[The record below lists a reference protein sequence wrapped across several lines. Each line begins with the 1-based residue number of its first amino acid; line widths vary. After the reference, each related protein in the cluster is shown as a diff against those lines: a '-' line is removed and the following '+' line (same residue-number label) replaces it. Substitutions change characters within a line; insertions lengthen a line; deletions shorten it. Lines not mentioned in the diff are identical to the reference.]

1 MVCFPDL
8 HLLTIDTSYYCCQ
21 IMIHRNFISPS
32 LPPLPGFPSLAIC
45 SNAARGCSRVLEVIQ
60 QRGLAQESFGF
71 APFPAMASGLILLVH
86 VFSDSE
92 TRCQPTSSAM
102 ADLQRCIAILNILGP
117 TSCVAQRCARELERL
132 AKIATRGQSCPS
144 DDHDVEKPPPPVVN
158 QPQDLRES
166 CDIIL
171 PFTTKE
177 LSLLTFDGYPTL
189 SPSMDAPSRAVDG
202 VPPPVAPP
210 PQAETSMS
218 DSEDSNHP
226 LFSSPLPSPILPDNF
241 PFDSFLQWPPRNAE
255 EGYLPWAAISSSG
268 GDGTDGGFQWTKE
281 WDGFEV

>member
-1 MVCFPDL
+1 MLKP
-8 HLLTIDTSYYCCQ
+8 H
-21 IMIHRNFISPS
+21 
-32 LPPLPGFPSLAIC
+32 
-45 SNAARGCSRVLEVIQ
+45 
-60 QRGLAQESFGF
+60 
-71 APFPAMASGLILLVH
+71 
-86 VFSDSE
+86 
-92 TRCQPTSSAM
+92 SS
-102 ADLQRCIAILNILGP
+102 
-117 TSCVAQRCARELERL
+117 SCVAQRCARELERL

-268 GDGTDGGFQWTKE
+268 GDGTDGGFQWSAFDFCPAWVLPHSRVSSQQKSGTALRCNARRARLCKSTAFGE
-281 WDGFEV
+281 QLLRRHEKLLGFLESSWAS